1 MVRRSVSGSFR
12 AVCGTI
18 SRIRGPVIRRALPL
32 TLVVTV
38 AAAPALLAV
47 PAQGAVSSDLYIVQG
62 LPGRSLDISIDG
74 RTVATG
80 VQTTK
85 IAGPFAI
92 ASGKRMVTARQGG
105 KVVIQREV
113 SVGSGV
119 SVDAVIHL
127 PVSPTGAPVLTSYA
141 NKLSAIPKDKAALR
155 VAHDAAVGP
164 ADIRVNGKV
173 AFANVANGESLEAV
187 VPAGT
192 YKVDIVPAGASSPV
206 VLGPLDLPAKAGY
219 LTRVFAVG
227 DPNARTMNVAAGTIK
242 LPATGTGKP
251 VLVNTGTGGQAAELN
266 QAHSSTSGLWV
277 VVVLAGLLAAVVTV
291 RKVVRR

>member
-12 AVCGTI
+12 AVLERI
-18 SRIRGPVIRRALPL
+18 SRIPGPVIRRALPL

-47 PAQGAVSSDLYIVQG
+47 PAQGAVSSDIYIVQG

-74 RTVATG
+74 RTVAGG
-80 VQTTK
+80 VATTK
-85 IAGPFAI
+85 IAGPFGVA
-92 ASGKRMVTARQGG
+92 AGKRMVTARQGG

-127 PVSPTGAPVLTSYA
+127 PVSPTGAPVLTAYV

-192 YKVDIVPAGASSPV
+192 YKVDIVPAVARSPV
-206 VLGPLDLPAKAGY
+206 VLGPLDLPAQAGV

-227 DPNARTMNVAAGTIK
+227 DPNAKTMNVAAGTIK

-251 VLVNTGTGGQAAELN
+251 ELVNTGTGGQAAELN
-266 QAHSSTSGLWV
+266 QAHSSTSSLWI

>member
-12 AVCGTI
+12 AVLERI
-18 SRIRGPVIRRALPL
+18 SRIPGPVIRRALPL

-47 PAQGAVSSDLYIVQG
+47 PAQGAVSSDIYIVQG

-74 RTVATG
+74 RTVAGG
-80 VQTTK
+80 VATTK
-85 IAGPFAI
+85 IAGPFGVA
-92 ASGKRMVTARQGG
+92 AGKRMVTARQGG

-127 PVSPTGAPVLTSYA
+127 PVSPTGAPVLTAYV

-206 VLGPLDLPAKAGY
+206 VLGPLDLPAQAGV

-227 DPNARTMNVAAGTIK
+227 DPNAKTMNVAAGTIK

-251 VLVNTGTGGQAAELN
+251 ELVNTGTGGQAAELN
-266 QAHSSTSGLWV
+266 QAHSSTSSLWI